1 MNILLVLPR
10 VFVNLS
16 EPEHFPVGMALVS
29 ACLKKAGHHVEI
41 LNLNFEEGDVYEL
54 LKSRIQENNIEIVET
69 GGLITHHWMIKQ
81 IVNSVKLIDSN
92 IYSGRWICYRRS

>member
-29 ACLKKAGHHVEI
+29 SCLKKAGHHVEI
-41 LNLNFEEGDVYEL
+41 LNLNFKEGDVYDL
-54 LKSRIQENNIEIVET
+54 LKEKIENGNFEIVET
-69 GGLITHHWMIKQ
+69 AGLITH
-81 IVNSVKLIDSN
+81 
-92 IYSGRWICYRRS
+92 